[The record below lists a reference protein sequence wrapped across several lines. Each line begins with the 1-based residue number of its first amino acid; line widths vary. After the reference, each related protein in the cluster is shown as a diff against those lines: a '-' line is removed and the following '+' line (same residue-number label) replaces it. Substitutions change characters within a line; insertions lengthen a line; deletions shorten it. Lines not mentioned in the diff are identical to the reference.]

1 MNTATRILPFA
12 LAFLATAPVFADED
26 PVYAVRTCHP
36 EKRTIA
42 QTLVKTG
49 SLESPASVD
58 LCAKVAG
65 RLDRMDGEDGK
76 AIVEGSRVAKD
87 SFVFSLDDREY
98 KARFAAAEAEVASA
112 EVSVNDAVREH
123 ARTKGL
129 FDDGAATRQELDRA
143 ETDLAAANAGLA
155 RAKAQLDQAKLDLG
169 ETEVRSP
176 MNGVVSKKFLHPGA
190 MVSASTPVCTIV
202 QTDPLRLLL
211 DIPTTA
217 FPLVDPGKTTISAT
231 VDAYPNDPVKL
242 VLDAAY
248 PTADAATRTITV
260 RAMVPNP
267 DGKFAPGMFVRGEIA
282 LNERP
287 DILVVPMNALLRNV
301 GHYSVYKV
309 KNGVAHLSP
318 VEVGLRYDDVMEI
331 VSGVEMGDE
340 LVTDGMFRLADGSL
354 VNVVQ

>member
-1 MNTATRILPFA
+1 MKSATSLFPFA
-12 LAFLATAPVFADED
+12 FAFLAVAPAFAEED

-49 SLESPASVD
+49 SLETPATVD

-65 RLDRMDGEDGK
+65 RIDRMAGENGQP
-76 AIVEGSRVAKD
+76 IVEGSRVATAG
-87 SFVFSLDDREY
+87 FVFSLDAREY
-98 KARFAAAEAEVASA
+98 KARSAAAEAEVLSA
-112 EVSVNDAVREH
+112 EVSRNDAVREFN
-123 ARTKGL
+123 RTKGL

-143 ETDLAAANAGLA
+143 ETELAAANAGLA
-155 RAKAQLDQAKLDLG
+155 RAQAQLDQAKLDLE

-176 MNGVVSKKFLHPGA
+176 MNGVVSKQFLHPGA
-190 MVSASTPVCTIV
+190 LVSASTPVCTIV

-217 FPLVDPGKTTISAT
+217 FPLVEPGRTTILAT
-231 VDAYPNDPVKL
+231 VDAYPDEPVKL

-287 DILVVPMNALLRNV
+287 GVLVVPMNALLRNV
-301 GHYSVYKV
+301 GRYSVYKV
-309 KNGVAHLSP
+309 KDGVARLSP

-331 VSGVEMGDE
+331 LSGVEEGDE
-340 LVTDGMFRLADGSL
+340 LVTDGMFRLADGSR